1 MAHILVVDDEPK
13 LGRFVAEMLE
23 LDGHEVERASGGR
36 DALVRLA
43 ASRFDVV
50 VTDLRMPD
58 VDGVGVLRAARA
70 LPEPPEVVVMT
81 AYASAESAV
90 EAMKAGAA
98 DYVTK
103 PFSMDELRLRV
114 RRLATQRTAEAREAR
129 LVARLTPDLVAESP
143 VMRAALAAA
152 RQVAATDATVLL
164 LGESGTGK
172 SQLARFIHFQGRR
185 AAGPLVEV
193 HCAALPETLLE
204 GELFGHEKGA
214 FTGATQRKAGH
225 LAAADRG
232 TLFLDEIG
240 EITPATQV
248 KLLRFLQDRRFVPLG
263 ATEERSV
270 DVRVVSAT
278 NRDLAAAVEGG
289 AFREDL
295 FYRLNVFAILV
306 PPLRDRREDVLPL
319 AERFLITRGLPP
331 AKLGSAA
338 RERLL
343 EHRWPGNVRELENVL
358 ERALILAGEDEL
370 RPEHVATG
378 AAHRARRAAEV
389 LVEGFSLDAF
399 ERELLHA
406 ALERAGGNKT
416 HAARMLGVTRRRLY
430 SLLASH
436 HSGDGSA
443 EPEEG

>member
-1 MAHILVVDDEPK
+1 MARILVVDDEPK
-13 LGRFVAEMLE
+13 LGKFVAEMLE
-23 LDGHEVERASGGR
+23 LDGHDLERATSGR

-58 VDGVGVLRAARA
+58 VDGFDVLRTARA

-90 EAMKAGAA
+90 EAMKAGAV

-114 RRLATQRTAEAREAR
+114 RRLAAQRTAEAREAR

-143 VMRAALAAA
+143 AMRAALAAA
-152 RQVAATDATVLL
+152 RQVAPTDATVLL

-278 NRDLAAAVEGG
+278 NRDLAAAVAEGG
-289 AFREDL
+289 FREDL
-295 FYRLNVFAILV
+295 FYRLNVFAIAV

-319 AERFLITRGLPP
+319 AERFLAARGLPP
-331 AKLGSAA
+331 AKLGPAA

-343 EHRWPGNVRELENVL
+343 GQRWPGNVRELENVL

-378 AAHRARRAAEV
+378 TAQRSRRAADV

-406 ALERAGGNKT
+406 ALERTGGNKT

-436 HSGDGSA
+436 AEDGAA
-443 EPEEG
+443 EPEDP

>member
-1 MAHILVVDDEPK
+1 MARILVVDDEPK
-13 LGRFVAEMLE
+13 LGKLVAEMLE
-23 LDGHEVERASGGR
+23 LDGHDLERATGGR

-58 VDGVGVLRAARA
+58 VDGFAVLRAARA

-90 EAMKAGAA
+90 EAMKAGAV

-114 RRLATQRTAEAREAR
+114 RRLAAQRTAEAREAR

-143 VMRAALAAA
+143 AMRAALAAA

-278 NRDLAAAVEGG
+278 NRDLAAAVADG

-295 FYRLNVFAILV
+295 FYRLNVFAIPL

-319 AERFLITRGLPP
+319 AERFLAARGLPP
-331 AKLGSAA
+331 AKLGPAA

-343 EHRWPGNVRELENVL
+343 EHSWPGNVRELENVL

-370 RPEHVATG
+370 RPEHVTTG
-378 AAHRARRAAEV
+378 AAQRARRTADV

-436 HSGDGSA
+436 AEGGSA
-443 EPEEG
+443 EPDDA